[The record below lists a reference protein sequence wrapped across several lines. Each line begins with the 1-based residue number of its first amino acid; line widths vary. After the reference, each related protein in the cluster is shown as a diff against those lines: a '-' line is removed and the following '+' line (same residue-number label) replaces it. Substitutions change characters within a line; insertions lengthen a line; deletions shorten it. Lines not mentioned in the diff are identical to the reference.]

1 MKQQQQTTA
10 VPTGVSIRSR
20 IMLSLAAVVLAS
32 CGFRMQGETPLPF
45 KTMSI
50 TIPENT
56 QFGADIRRAIKA
68 SSPNTQIIEL
78 DDLNKAF
85 QDLDKNDAQ
94 AVASANLSKV
104 SLLSTSTEAQLQQ
117 VSEIRNAR
125 AVSLNAQGKVEEF
138 ELTLQYTIRLI
149 DSKGQVILPD
159 TTFTAV
165 RQMPYDDRFAQAFA
179 TEQATMFKDM
189 QKGLVSR
196 IMRRITSQD
205 VTERARNLV
214 RTGTPEKNDVPAQVV
229 APSLSNEP
237 VVPEQLRMPS
247 LMPSPV
253 ISQ

>member
-1 MKQQQQTTA
+1 MGLA
-10 VPTGVSIRSR
+10 V
-20 IMLSLAAVVLAS
+20 MVLAG

-45 KTMSI
+45 KTISI

-68 SSPNTQIIEL
+68 SSPNTEIIQL
-78 DDLNKAF
+78 DDLDKAF
-85 QDLDKNDAQ
+85 KDVDPKNAD
-94 AVASANLSKV
+94 AVASANLSRI

-117 VSEIRNAR
+117 VSEVRNAR
-125 AVSLNAQGKVEEF
+125 AVSLNPQGRVEEY

-149 DSKGQVILPD
+149 DSKGQVILPN

-165 RQMPYDDRFAQAFA
+165 REMPYDDRFAQAFA

-189 QKGLVSR
+189 QKSLVSR

-205 VTERARNLV
+205 VTERARNLA
-214 RTGTPEKNDVPAQVV
+214 RTGTPEKDNVPAQVV
-229 APSLSNEP
+229 TPSLRNEP

-247 LMPSPV
+247 LTPNPLL
-253 ISQ
+253 SQ

>member
-1 MKQQQQTTA
+1 MGLA
-10 VPTGVSIRSR
+10 V
-20 IMLSLAAVVLAS
+20 LVLAG

-50 TIPENT
+50 TIPENS

-68 SSPNTQIIEL
+68 SSPNTEIIEL

-85 QDLDKNDAQ
+85 QDVDPKNTQ
-94 AVASANLSKV
+94 AVASANLSKI

-117 VSEIRNAR
+117 VSEIRSAR
-125 AVSLNAQGKVEEF
+125 PVSLNAQGRVEEY

-165 RQMPYDDRFAQAFA
+165 RDMPYDYRFAQAFA

-189 QKGLVSR
+189 QRGLVSR

-205 VTERARNLV
+205 VIERSRNLA

-229 APSLSNEP
+229 SPSLRNEP

-247 LMPSPV
+247 LTPNPV
-253 ISQ
+253 LSQ

>member
-1 MKQQQQTTA
+1 M
-10 VPTGVSIRSR
+10 G
-20 IMLSLAAVVLAS
+20 LVVLVLTG

-68 SSPNTQIIEL
+68 ISPNTEIIEL

-85 QDLDKNDAQ
+85 QDVDPKNTQ
-94 AVASANLSKV
+94 AVASANLSKI

-117 VSEIRNAR
+117 VSEIRSAR
-125 AVSLNAQGKVEEF
+125 PVSLNAQGRVEEY

-165 RQMPYDDRFAQAFA
+165 RDMPYDDRFAQAFA

-189 QKGLVSR
+189 QRGLVSR
-196 IMRRITSQD
+196 IMRRISSQD
-205 VTERARNLV
+205 VIERSRNLA
-214 RTGTPEKNDVPAQVV
+214 RTGTPENNDVPAQVV
-229 APSLSNEP
+229 SPSLRNEP

-247 LMPSPV
+247 LTPNPV
-253 ISQ
+253 LSQ

>member
-1 MKQQQQTTA
+1 MGLA
-10 VPTGVSIRSR
+10 V
-20 IMLSLAAVVLAS
+20 LVLAG

-68 SSPNTQIIEL
+68 SSPNTEIIEL

-85 QDLDKNDAQ
+85 QDVDPKNTQ
-94 AVASANLSKV
+94 AVASANLSKI

-117 VSEIRNAR
+117 VSEIRSAR
-125 AVSLNAQGKVEEF
+125 PVSLNAQGRVEEY

-165 RQMPYDDRFAQAFA
+165 RDMPYDDRFAQAFA

-189 QKGLVSR
+189 QRGLVSR

-205 VTERARNLV
+205 VIERSRNLA

-229 APSLSNEP
+229 SPSLRNEP

-247 LMPSPV
+247 LTPNPV
-253 ISQ
+253 LSQ

>member
-1 MKQQQQTTA
+1 MA
-10 VPTGVSIRSR
+10 LV
-20 IMLSLAAVVLAS
+20 LAALVLTG

-45 KTMSI
+45 KTISI

-68 SSPNTQIIEL
+68 SSPDTEIIEL

-85 QDLDKNDAQ
+85 ENVDPSNTQ
-94 AVASANLSKV
+94 AMASANLSKI
-104 SLLSTSTEAQLQQ
+104 SLLSTSTQAQLQQ
-117 VSEIRNAR
+117 VSEVRTAR
-125 AVSLNAQGKVEEF
+125 PVSLNARGRVEEF

-159 TTFTAV
+159 TTFTSV
-165 RQMPYDDRFAQAFA
+165 REMPYDDRFAQAFA

-189 QKGLVSR
+189 QRGLVSR

-205 VTERARNLV
+205 VIERARNLA

-229 APSLSNEP
+229 SPSLRNEP
-237 VVPEQLRMPS
+237 VVPEPLRMPS
-247 LMPSPV
+247 LTPNPV
-253 ISQ
+253 LSQ

>member
-1 MKQQQQTTA
+1 MGLA
-10 VPTGVSIRSR
+10 V
-20 IMLSLAAVVLAS
+20 LVLAG

-50 TIPENT
+50 TIPENS

-68 SSPNTQIIEL
+68 SSPNTEIIEL

-85 QDLDKNDAQ
+85 QDVDPKNTQ
-94 AVASANLSKV
+94 AVASANLSKI

-117 VSEIRNAR
+117 VSEIRSAR
-125 AVSLNAQGKVEEF
+125 PVSLNAQGRVEEY

-165 RQMPYDDRFAQAFA
+165 RDMPYDDRFAQAFA

-189 QKGLVSR
+189 QRGLVSR

-205 VTERARNLV
+205 VIERSRNLA

-229 APSLSNEP
+229 SPSLRNEP

-247 LMPSPV
+247 LTPNPV
-253 ISQ
+253 LSQ

>member
-1 MKQQQQTTA
+1 M
-10 VPTGVSIRSR
+10 G
-20 IMLSLAAVVLAS
+20 LVVLVLTG

-68 SSPNTQIIEL
+68 SSPNTEIIEL

-85 QDLDKNDAQ
+85 QDVDPKNTQ
-94 AVASANLSKV
+94 AVASANLSKI

-117 VSEIRNAR
+117 VSEIRSAR
-125 AVSLNAQGKVEEF
+125 PVSLNAQGRVEEY

-165 RQMPYDDRFAQAFA
+165 RDMPYDDRFAQAFA

-189 QKGLVSR
+189 QRGLVSR

-205 VTERARNLV
+205 VIERSRNLA
-214 RTGTPEKNDVPAQVV
+214 RTGTPENNDVPAQVV
-229 APSLSNEP
+229 SPSLRNEP

-247 LMPSPV
+247 LTPNPV
-253 ISQ
+253 LSQ